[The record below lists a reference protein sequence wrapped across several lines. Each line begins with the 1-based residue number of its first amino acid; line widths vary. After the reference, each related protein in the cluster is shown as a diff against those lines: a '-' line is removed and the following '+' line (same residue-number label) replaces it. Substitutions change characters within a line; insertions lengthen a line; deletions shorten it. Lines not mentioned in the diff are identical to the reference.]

1 MLRLRIDHVKEENYK
16 VAFCMGIDKFF
27 SEEYL
32 TRLLRL
38 PEGMRR
44 QVFDSGN
51 LSRDEKFVLA
61 NLYLLDAYGKI
72 SRFKELLP
80 TMTDMSLNKIKSALF
95 VLEKNQLIEWD
106 KEKII
111 LKVRPMDYR
120 KCLPEKISKK

>member
-1 MLRLRIDHVKEENYK
+1 
-16 VAFCMGIDKFF
+16 MGIDKFF
-27 SEEYL
+27 TEEYL

-44 QVFDSGN
+44 QLFDSDN

-61 NLYLLDAYGKI
+61 NLYLLDAYGKL

-80 TMTDMSLNKIKSALF
+80 TMTDMSLDRIRSALF

-111 LKVRPMDYR
+111 LKVRPMDYQ
-120 KCLPEKISKK
+120 KCLPDKISKK